1 LSVVDEA
8 EGASALKE
16 VLRLYDLRD
25 SPETRAA
32 IDGLLSVSA
41 APGVARVPGSRAGAF
56 CRGLDVTLTF
66 DPRVWQEGGLFLLAS
81 VLDRF
86 LALHATVNA
95 FVRSRVVLQGRTGI
109 AAAWPARAGAQV
121 LL

>member
-1 LSVVDEA
+1 
-8 EGASALKE
+8 

-32 IDGLLSVSA
+32 TRALTSVTSS
-41 APGVARVPGSRAGAF
+41 PGVARVPGSRPGAF
-56 CRGLDVTLTF
+56 CRGLDVTRTF
-66 DPRVWQEGGLFLLAS
+66 DAASWAPSGLYLLAA

-86 LALHATVNA
+86 LALHATVNS
-95 FVRSRVVLQGRTGI
+95 FVRTRAVLAGRPG
-109 AAAWPARAGAQV
+109 AAAEWPPRAGARV